1 MRDDRPA
8 LFGGRVFLLRL
19 VFELFGNEDAEMARF
34 VAVSREAHAQ
44 KVWRRFANYQF
55 AAKEALASI
64 VLAEVVHVGSWM
76 PIVFI
81 EEAGRYVLM
90 AMMSPMP
97 GHNLFVGPDGEWL
110 GGYVPSSLRS
120 HPFRLVR
127 REGSEQMTLYIDED
141 SGVIRDADEAGEPFF
156 AADGKPSPSIS
167 TIVEFLRQIEANR
180 VATDLATASLAAA
193 GVIEPWPLEVEVDG
207 KKAATKGLHR
217 INESALNELDDE
229 AFLKLRKTS
238 ALRLADAQIM
248 SMGQIARFAQL
259 MRLRQQLAQ
268 TPKITPEGIFGMGPS
283 GLVQFDN

>member
-1 MRDDRPA
+1 MT
-8 LFGGRVFLLRL
+8 
-19 VFELFGNEDAEMARF
+19 RF
-34 VAVSREAHAQ
+34 VGVSREAHAH
-44 KVWRRFANYQF
+44 KVWRRFADYQF
-55 AAKEALASI
+55 AAKDALASI
-64 VLAEVVHVGSWM
+64 VLAEVVHVGAWM

-110 GGYVPSSLRS
+110 GGYVPSSLRT
-120 HPFRLVR
+120 HPFRLFR

-141 SGVIRDADEAGEPFF
+141 SGVIRGADEAGEPFF
-156 AADGKPSPSIS
+156 AADGKPSQSIS
-167 TIVEFLRQIEANR
+167 TTVEFLGQIEANR

-193 GVIEPWPLEVEVDG
+193 SVIEPWPLEVEVNG
-207 KKAATKGLHR
+207 KKAITKGLHR
-217 INESALNELDDE
+217 INEAALNELDDE

-238 ALRLADAQIM
+238 ALRMADAQIM

-259 MRLRQQLAQ
+259 MRLREQLAQ

>member
-1 MRDDRPA
+1 LGSYLNFSA
-8 LFGGRVFLLRL
+8 
-19 VFELFGNEDAEMARF
+19 NEDAEMVKF
-34 VAVSREAHAQ
+34 TAVSREAHSQ

-55 AAKEALASI
+55 AAKEPLASI

-110 GGYVPSSLRS
+110 GGYTPSSLRS
-120 HPFRLVR
+120 HPFRLFR

-156 AADGKPSPSIS
+156 SADGKPSQSIS
-167 TIVEFLRQIEANR
+167 TIMESLRQIEANR
-180 VATDLATASLAAA
+180 VATDLATAALAAA
-193 GVIEPWPLEVEVDG
+193 GVIEPWPLEVEVGG
-207 KKAATKGLHR
+207 KKAPTKGLHR
-217 INESALNELDDE
+217 INESALNQLGDE

-248 SMGQIARFAQL
+248 SIGQIARFAQL

-268 TPKITPEGIFGMGPS
+268 TPKITPEGVFGMGSS
-283 GLVQFDN
+283 GLIQFNN